1 VDFVLKKD
9 QQLLPIEVKS
19 SWQPPIV
26 PPGLRHFLSYYPESK
41 NAVVLYDGP
50 EYTSRYN
57 DCTIYFAPIHKAFA
71 ALSLL

>member
-1 VDFVLKKD
+1 
-9 QQLLPIEVKS
+9 
-19 SWQPPIV
+19 
-26 PPGLRHFLSYYPESK
+26 
-41 NAVVLYDGP
+41 VVLYDGP